1 VLVVAC
7 DGLWDVMDDQEAVD
21 FVTRVCSRGAHVDLA
36 AQQLRDEALTRRSMD
51 NISGT
56 YYLCTVPCLRLI
68 DDRKSGP

>member
-1 VLVVAC
+1 MLVVAC

-56 YYLCTVPCLRLI
+56 YYLVHR
-68 DDRKSGP
+68 SVS